1 MLQQS
6 IEFGQYVLVEE
17 VGVGGMARVYRA
29 VRSGPMGFRKEVAI
43 KQILPQAAKDKK
55 QIRALINEA
64 RLGGFLHHRNIV
76 EVFEF
81 NQVDDLYY
89 IAMEFVDGYSLEQ
102 ILRRI
107 PLKGKLP
114 PRIAL
119 AIALQLCQG
128 LAYAHSAEDD
138 AGKPMNLIHRDL
150 KPGNVMVDRRG
161 VVKIMDFGV
170 ARAETNLFTT
180 QTLGMTKGTPA
191 YMSPEQTTGGTQD
204 PLDRRSDLFSAGS
217 LIAEIITGEV
227 SFHATKLYEVLRKI
241 ADGETAPALKRVR
254 QQLPEMEPVLRRALK
269 LRPDARYPDAE
280 ALGADIQAVYD
291 ELPGDEELGP
301 WLESF
306 MDGPSPEMSPLSRS
320 EIEISPLPGAP
331 ELSLDEEEDE
341 EPPRRGFRWGILAA
355 LAVPVALL
363 VLVGVGFGSIAI
375 YKATR
380 PANTLY
386 SVVEA
391 GADAVEEAPDPPTPA
406 AADALSVEV
415 EDAADDESAEGA
427 TEAVEDATEGEG
439 DIADAATTAAP
450 AIVVASSPTRADVYL
465 EGRRIGRTAYRYEQ
479 GTAGRNYRYTVKKAG
494 YQDTV
499 VSGAFPADGSIT
511 VTAYL
516 PRAEGAAEDVV
527 ETPTPATGDST
538 SIAGDLPSAVEVV
551 TPSTVEFIIGSNAA
565 VRDCFAHEAAIGT
578 TLPGRV
584 WVRFTVAPSGKV
596 SGARIITDGFG
607 GSSLETCVSGRVNGL
622 EFPPFSGSA
631 SKTAKYAFVVQ

>member
-1 MLQQS
+1 VLQQP

-55 QIRALINEA
+55 QIKALINEA

-89 IAMEFVDGYSLEQ
+89 IAMEYVDGYTLEQ
-102 ILRRI
+102 VLRRI
-107 PLKGKLP
+107 PVRGKLP

-119 AIALQLCQG
+119 AIAIQLCQG
-128 LAYAHSAEDD
+128 LGYAHSAEDD
-138 AGKPMNLIHRDL
+138 GGMPMNLVHRDL

-180 QTLGMTKGTPA
+180 QTVGMTKGTPA

-217 LIAEIITGEV
+217 LIAEIVTGEV

-241 ADGETAPALKRVR
+241 ADGETAPALKRIKE
-254 QQLPEMEPVLRRALK
+254 QLPVMEPVLRRALEP
-269 LRPDARYPDAE
+269 RPGDRYPDAE
-280 ALGADIQAVYD
+280 TMGADIQAVYD

-301 WLESF
+301 WLEAF
-306 MDGPSPEMSPLSRS
+306 MEGIGPEMPALPGS
-320 EIEISPLPGAP
+320 EIEIRPLPGAP
-331 ELSLDEEEDE
+331 ELSLDEEEDDD

-355 LAVPVALL
+355 VAAPLIALAVLA
-363 VLVGVGFGSIAI
+363 GVGFGAIAI
-375 YKATR
+375 YKTTL
-380 PANTLY
+380 PDTLY

-391 GADAVEEAPDPPTPA
+391 GPDTGEVVPDPADPSDVDPTPI
-406 AADALSVEV
+406 EV
-415 EDAADDESAEGA
+415 EDAAADEATDEV
-427 TEAVEDATEGEG
+427 TEAAEDNTGVEDSSGEASATQ
-439 DIADAATTAAP
+439 AP
-450 AIVVASSPTRADVYL
+450 AIVVASSPSRAEVYL

-479 GTAGRNYRYTVKKAG
+479 GTPGQRYRYTVTKTG
-494 YQDTV
+494 YQDAV
-499 VSGAFPADGSIT
+499 VTGVFPSDGAIT
-511 VTAYL
+511 ITAYL
-516 PRAEGAAEDVV
+516 PRAEEVAEAVT
-527 ETPTPATGDST
+527 EPATPEPS

-551 TPSTVEFIIGSNAA
+551 TPSTVEFIVGSNAA
-565 VRDCFAHEAAIGT
+565 VRDCFAQAAANGDA
-578 TLPGRV
+578 LPGRV
-584 WVRFTVAPSGKV
+584 WVRFSVAPSGRV
-596 SGARIITDGFG
+596 SGARIITDGFA
-607 GSSLETCVSGRVNGL
+607 GSSLETCVSGRVDGL
-622 EFPPFSGSA
+622 EFPPFAGSA
-631 SKTAKYAFVVQ
+631 SKTAKYAFVTQ